1 VLDSCPSWQ
10 KPLSGLIDGLKLPQ
24 SIRKLHIGLRHSM
37 NAERYLGHISCEDLK
52 GRLPHLEEF
61 RYSRIRLWSELVGK
75 QKLVEEEAQGKIVA
89 VNDDAAG
96 ESDKLGEMDKS
107 PALFVFSSP
116 INSRWQ

>member
-1 VLDSCPSWQ
+1 M
-10 KPLSGLIDGLKLPQ
+10 KLPQ
-24 SIRKLHIGLRHSM
+24 SIRRLHIGLRYYM
-37 NAERYLGHISCEDLK
+37 NAERDLGHISGEDLK

-75 QKLVEEEAQGKIVA
+75 QKLVEEEAQGKIIA

-107 PALFVFSSP
+107 PALFVFPPSP
-116 INSRWQ
+116 INQFQTVIS